1 MKPDNVS
8 EIKKSTTTK
17 EKNWMAVRILA
28 YVLIQIRCWPYFVSL
43 NWTETILFIF
53 TVSHTQG

>member
-17 EKNWMAVRILA
+17 EKK
-28 YVLIQIRCWPYFVSL
+28 L
-43 NWTETILFIF
+43 NG
-53 TVSHTQG
+53 S